1 MPEVEVSRCGGVEGA
16 LRRLKRLS
24 ENSRILQ
31 DQREEYFVSPS
42 EEKAAAKKAARKRSK
57 KRREKEESFKLQ
69 SQLSHKISLA
79 RQHKAKG
86 KDIKISRTATNS
98 PSAAQA
104 ETA

>member
-24 ENSRILQ
+24 ENSRIMQ

-42 EEKAAAKKAARKRSK
+42 EEKAAAKKAARKRAK
-57 KRREKEESFKLQ
+57 KRKEKEESFKLQ
-69 SQLSHKISLA
+69 SQLAHKITLA

-86 KDIKISRTATNS
+86 RDIKITRKHVEAEST
-98 PSAAQA
+98 SAATA
-104 ETA
+104 E